1 MYYKQTSLHN
11 AYTPAIRIDPL
22 SAVLLALALY
32 FLELWTIAAFAA
44 AVIVHELGHIAA
56 LRALGLRICAFRS
69 EVQGF
74 CIDYAGETSKLGH
87 AAAALAGPAAGIA
100 LAFAMSAAAARTGCS
115 FFALTAGVSLLLS
128 LFNLL
133 PIQALDGGRVLRL
146 VLSALLGDNLGLR
159 AANAVNTALALALFA
174 LGVYVLLSGHG
185 AGLIIA
191 ALWLI
196 LSQEMS
202 LTIEKREKIM

>member
-1 MYYKQTSLHN
+1 MYYSQTSLHN
-11 AYTPAIRIDPL
+11 TYTPAIRIDPL

-32 FLELWTIAAFAA
+32 FLELRMIAALAA

-56 LRALGLRICAFRS
+56 LRALGLRICALRS
-69 EVQGF
+69 EMQGF
-74 CIDYAGETSKLGH
+74 CIDYAGETSRLGH
-87 AAAALAGPAAGIA
+87 AAAALAGPVAGLAMAFAVSA
-100 LAFAMSAAAARTGCS
+100 LAVRTGGA

-133 PIQALDGGRVLRL
+133 PIQALDGGRVLKL
-146 VLSALLGDNLGLR
+146 VLSALLGDNAGRR
-159 AANAVNTALALALFA
+159 AANAVSTAVALVLFA
-174 LGVYVLLSGHG
+174 LGMYIFLAGHG
-185 AGLIIA
+185 AGLVIA

-202 LTIEKREKIM
+202 LTIEKEKKIM